1 MSKKTIA
8 YLELIAAGVSWGFI
22 GLFTRNLSAAGIG
35 ADNIALLRCV
45 GSALFSAVLF
55 ALTDR
60 SAFHITLRDVPL
72 HFGNG
77 VLSTL
82 GSAYFYMY
90 CQTQCSLAVSG
101 ILLYTAPAIVVVLSV
116 FILKEKLTK
125 GKVLALALTTLGCA
139 LVTGVFGGGQSCT
152 PLGLFYGLCSG
163 FTYALYSI
171 FSFYLLKRNSANGV
185 TMWSYVFASL
195 ALPFLLHPDELPL
208 FVSSGTVVFHAF
220 GLVFFG
226 SLLPAWLYTKGMEYV
241 EASRAQMIV
250 ALEPAV
256 AALVGIFVFGEPMSA
271 AVFAG
276 LGCIIASIC
285 ILR

>member
-22 GLFTRNLSAAGIG
+22 GLFTRKLSAAGIS
-35 ADNIALLRCV
+35 ADNIAALRCI
-45 GSALFSAVLF
+45 GSALFLFLCF

-60 SAFHITLRDVPL
+60 AAFRITAKDVPL
-72 HFGNG
+72 HLGNG

-90 CQTQCSLAVSG
+90 CQTQCSLAVAG
-101 ILLYTAPAIVVVLSV
+101 ILLYTAPAVVVILSV
-116 FILKEKLTK
+116 FILKEPLTK
-125 GKVLALALTTLGCA
+125 NKTVALFLAMLGCA

-152 PLGLFYGLCSG
+152 PLGFFYGLCSG
-163 FTYALYSI
+163 ITYGLYSI
-171 FSFYLLKRNSANGV
+171 FSVFLLKRNSANGV
-185 TMWSYVFASL
+185 TMWSYLFAAVA
-195 ALPFLLHPDELPL
+195 ALFLVHGNEVPL
-208 FVSSGTVVFHAF
+208 LWSSGTAAFNAF
-220 GLVFFG
+220 GLVVFG
-226 SLLPAWLYTKGMEYV
+226 SLLPALLYTKGMEHI
-241 EASRAQMIV
+241 EASRAQIIV

-271 AVFAG
+271 AVFGG

>member
-1 MSKKTIA
+1 MSKKTVA

-22 GLFTRNLSAAGIG
+22 GLFTRHLSAAGIG
-35 ADNIALLRCV
+35 ADNIAALRCV
-45 GSALFSAVLF
+45 GSALFLACFF

-60 SAFHITLRDVPL
+60 DAFRITKKDIPL

-90 CQTQCSLAVSG
+90 CQTECSLAVAG
-101 ILLYTAPAIVVVLSV
+101 ILLYTAPAVVVILSV
-116 FILKEKLTK
+116 LILKEPLTK
-125 GKVLALALTTLGCA
+125 SKSFALFLTMLGCA
-139 LVTGVFGGGQSCT
+139 LVSGFFGGEQSCT
-152 PLGLFYGLCSG
+152 LLGLLYGLGSG
-163 FTYALYSI
+163 ITYGLYSI
-171 FSFYLLKRNSANGV
+171 FSHYLLRRNGANGV
-185 TMWSYVFASL
+185 TMWSYLFA
-195 ALPFLLHPDELPL
+195 AAAAPFLIHPDEIALL
-208 FVSSGTVVFHAF
+208 WSSASVALNAV

-226 SLLPAWLYTKGMEYV
+226 SLLPALLYTKGMEHV